1 MGNTSSIN
9 KLNFQALQTIIN
21 KQTSEFIIISTL
33 PEDNQGCLIAN
44 TISPS
49 QEYQLLNQ
57 YIKTNLSI
65 KIVIYGENST
75 DNSVIDKYN
84 QLYKLG
90 FKNVPNIK
98 PKSYDKKK
106 LWEMNDFQKR
116 RLESLNEIEKLMN
129 EISPLISNAKNNT
142 IEQYSADVGSYDITE
157 PIEVVLSYLKE
168 IKELLIEN

>member
-21 KQTSEFIIISTL
+21 KRTSEFIIISTL
-33 PEDNQGCLIAN
+33 PEDNQRCLIAN

-49 QEYQLLNQ
+49 EEYKLLNH

-65 KIVIYGENST
+65 NIVIYGENST

-90 FKNVPNIK
+90 FKNIYVYLGGLFEWLMLQDIYGDDEFITTNKIIDILKYKGKSIIK
-98 PKSYDKKK
+98 
-106 LWEMNDFQKR
+106 
-116 RLESLNEIEKLMN
+116 
-129 EISPLISNAKNNT
+129 
-142 IEQYSADVGSYDITE
+142 
-157 PIEVVLSYLKE
+157 
-168 IKELLIEN
+168 

>member
-90 FKNVPNIK
+90 FKNIYVYLGGLFEWLLLQDIYGDDQFITTNKIIDILKYKGKCIIK
-98 PKSYDKKK
+98 
-106 LWEMNDFQKR
+106 
-116 RLESLNEIEKLMN
+116 
-129 EISPLISNAKNNT
+129 
-142 IEQYSADVGSYDITE
+142 
-157 PIEVVLSYLKE
+157 
-168 IKELLIEN
+168 